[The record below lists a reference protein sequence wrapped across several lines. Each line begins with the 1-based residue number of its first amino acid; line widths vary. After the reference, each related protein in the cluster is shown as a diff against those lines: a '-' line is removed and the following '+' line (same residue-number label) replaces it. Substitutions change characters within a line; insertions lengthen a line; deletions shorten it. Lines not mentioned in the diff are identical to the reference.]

1 MFRILHQIL
10 NILKKKI
17 ILIGYVFTTL
27 RTQKHREMS
36 KKSLLRRPYNKQHE
50 KRSQTLL
57 NYERHHFYYIFSPI
71 KKKMSL
77 KMSLL
82 LTCKILGLFVN
93 TFTDDDKYSAP
104 NSDSLIEPIQMEL
117 SKKQKTV
124 SHLFSQFRES
134 ILNFE
139 QFGKKE

>member
-1 MFRILHQIL
+1 
-10 NILKKKI
+10 
-17 ILIGYVFTTL
+17 
-27 RTQKHREMS
+27 
-36 KKSLLRRPYNKQHE
+36 
-50 KRSQTLL
+50 
-57 NYERHHFYYIFSPI
+57 
-71 KKKMSL
+71 
-77 KMSLL
+77 MSLL
-82 LTCKILGLFVN
+82 LICKILGLFFN

>member
-1 MFRILHQIL
+1 MNDITFIIFSHQL
-10 NILKKKI
+10 
-17 ILIGYVFTTL
+17 
-27 RTQKHREMS
+27 
-36 KKSLLRRPYNKQHE
+36 KKSLL
-50 KRSQTLL
+50 L
-57 NYERHHFYYIFSPI
+57 I
-71 KKKMSL
+71 
-77 KMSLL
+77 
-82 LTCKILGLFVN
+82 CKILGLFVN